1 LRLVTGLG
9 ELAAVVALFDE
20 VWANTGPPVV
30 GVEHLRALAY
40 TGGYV
45 AAAFDG
51 EAMLAASVAFFSAPP
66 GRSLHSDVTGVRRTA
81 RGRQLGFALKLHQ
94 RAWAIGLGIDEITWT
109 FDPLIRR
116 NAHFNLAR
124 LRARATRYEQ
134 DFYGDM
140 PDGINVGQGS
150 DRLLASWPLAS
161 SEVVAACDR
170 IPVPE
175 ATHQDMPAMLAVVE
189 SRPVV
194 CRVDNPTGPVRVA
207 VPLDIEA
214 LRREDP
220 GLGRAWRLAV
230 RSTLGAEMARGAR
243 VVGFHRDAGYVVD
256 RGGTH
261 ADRGR

>member
-1 LRLVTGLG
+1 LVTGLA

-51 EAMLAASVAFFSAPP
+51 EAMVAASVAFFAAPP
-66 GRSLHSDVTGVRRTA
+66 GRALHSDVTGVRGTA

-94 RAWAIGLGIDEITWT
+94 RAWAIGLGIEEITWT
-109 FDPLIRR
+109 FDPLLSR

-124 LRARATRYEQ
+124 LLARATRYEQ

-161 SEVVAACDR
+161 SQVVAACDR
-170 IPVPE
+170 SPAPQWTHPDVPSV
-175 ATHQDMPAMLAVVE
+175 LAEVE
-189 SRPVV
+189 GRPVV
-194 CRVDNPTGPVRVA
+194 HRVDDPTALVRVA
-207 VPLDIEA
+207 VPADIEA

-230 RSTLGAEMARGAR
+230 RSTLGAEMAGGAR
-243 VVGFHRDAGYVVD
+243 VAGFQRDAGYLVD
-256 RGGTH
+256 RGGPH